1 MTRDIIE
8 LNNYL
13 VLIEQSDSE
22 QTTIDTCGF
31 EDEVIGFGFYGSGN
45 VELTIQHGGQKKLY
59 DNTQGLAMSFF
70 ANDKTKF
77 VHSVSPKRP
86 LHCICVVIRLKNLDQ
101 LPEQE
106 REIFHTQLTD
116 LLNTKEDFMEG
127 PSFFMNHDMQYAIDK
142 VFNLKY
148 SGKTRL
154 MFLRSQVTELL
165 AHFFGLLAAR
175 EPEEINFQ
183 DREKLYEAKDIIA
196 QNIAK
201 PPSLQELSKLIGLNS
216 NKLKRNFKEL
226 FGVPVFKHLQNER
239 LNKAHDLLRREHLSI
254 QEAAW
259 AVGYESLGSFSNA
272 FYQKFGYRPSEVR
285 K

>member
-22 QTTIDTCGF
+22 QTTVDTCGF
-31 EDEVIGFGFYGSGN
+31 EDEVIGLGFYGSGN
-45 VELTIQHGGQKKLY
+45 VELTIQYGGQKRLY

-106 REIFHTQLTD
+106 REIFHTQLTN
-116 LLNTKEDFMEG
+116 LLNAKEDFVEG

-148 SGKTRL
+148 VGKTRL
-154 MFLRSQVTELL
+154 LFLRSQVTELL

-175 EPEEINFQ
+175 ESEEINVQ

-216 NKLKRNFKEL
+216 NKLKKNFKEL

-239 LNKAHDLLRREHLSI
+239 LNKAHDLLR
-254 QEAAW
+254 
-259 AVGYESLGSFSNA
+259 
-272 FYQKFGYRPSEVR
+272 
-285 K
+285 